1 MTDTMIR
8 TSPSASGDGLGWGS
22 AANATSDMRTGPTP
36 SPSPEGEGSLPTRDA
51 PSRIV
56 TSCTSASF
64 VLLEKPLYTPVN
76 DQRSYTYPTPD
87 EPPGA
92 ADEWP
97 SLQ

>member
-1 MTDTMIR
+1 VGTCSR
-8 TSPSASGDGLGWGS
+8 AKLSV
-22 AANATSDMRTGPTP
+22 RHFPTP
-36 SPSPEGEGSLPTRDA
+36 SPSPEGEGSLTTKDA
-51 PSRIV
+51 PARIV

-64 VLLEKPLYTPVN
+64 VLLEKPLYTTVN